1 MISEIK
7 SFLSKK
13 HTGLF
18 FTILAFAVKISMQ
31 IAFFDIDGD
40 KAVQLWAAKNL
51 SEGHGLTLS
60 YVTLNDFSTVRFV
73 PLIGWPPGYSV
84 MISPLLWL
92 FNGDYKLAALIFDII
107 SICLFLYFLFRL
119 LNYFSLLP
127 WLKNLF
133 ILFSG
138 FFFYP
143 IGPST
148 CTDSISLSC
157 MLAAL
162 YCYLLLAEKRLV
174 SPKWIIAAVLSAFL
188 SGFFRYNYV
197 PVSLLFPCL
206 FIIAG
211 IFNKNKWWV
220 RNGIY
225 SGIFLFILISSL
237 LLFQHFYT
245 GSIAF
250 VNSRETG
257 LFPDNFLKMYP
268 VVPASF
274 IDIETCVSFFCNI
287 SNADFFKTVALVIY
301 ISAVFYFAL
310 VLYVFQWL
318 LKNRMQITDRN
329 DLYVYFAS
337 GISLAISGLLF
348 WLSLRNSARI
358 SPFYNLWTYVQEYRY
373 FVFIVIVLQLSVFIY
388 LFNHYKQLN
397 QFWRITALG
406 CATLMTLGVVHKMI
420 YTGKII
426 TSSPPFYSLSVFKKE
441 AGQIIDE
448 FTKIK
453 NQSPNQEVV
462 FFFPDLNYAAYAGL
476 QNLKTAVIPS
486 PKDQL
491 SFFEKAAPGKLV
503 FLIPE
508 NMRDFYSPLLNLKNR
523 VPEAVVEKKYIYVID
538 GGKNK

>member
-1 MISEIK
+1 MTSEIK

-18 FTILAFAVKISMQ
+18 FIILAFAVKISMQ

-51 SEGHGLTLS
+51 TEGHGLTLS
-60 YVTLNDFSTVRFV
+60 YVALNDFSSVKFT
-73 PLIGWPPGYSV
+73 PLVGWPPGYSV
-84 MISPLLWL
+84 MVSPLLWL
-92 FNGDYKLAALIFDII
+92 FNGNYKLAALVFDII

-119 LNYFSLLP
+119 INYFSLQP

-133 ILFSG
+133 ILFAG

-157 MLAAL
+157 MMAAL
-162 YCYLLLAEKRLV
+162 YCYLLLSEKRSV
-174 SPKWIIAAVLSAFL
+174 SPRLIIAAVLSAFL
-188 SGFFRYNYV
+188 AGFFRYNYI
-197 PVSLLFPCL
+197 PVSMLFPCL
-206 FIIAG
+206 FVIAG
-211 IFNKNKWWV
+211 VFNKNKWWV

-225 SGIFLFILISSL
+225 SGVFLFILISSL
-237 LLFQHFYT
+237 LLFQHLYT

-257 LFPDNFLKMYP
+257 LFPGNLLKMYP

-287 SNADFFKTVALVIY
+287 SNADFFKTAALVIN

-310 VLYVFQWL
+310 VLYVIQWL
-318 LKNRMQITDRN
+318 FKKGKQINSHN

-337 GISLAISGLLF
+337 GISLAITGLLF

-373 FVFIVIVLQLSVFIY
+373 FIFVVIVLQLSAFVN
-388 LFNHYKQLN
+388 LFNRYKHLN
-397 QFWRITALG
+397 RFWKITALG
-406 CATLMTLGVVHKMI
+406 CASLMTVGLVHKMI

-426 TSSPPFYSLSVFKKE
+426 TSSPPFYSLPVFKNE
-441 AGQIIDE
+441 AGQIINE
-448 FTKIK
+448 FAKIK
-453 NQSPNQEVV
+453 NQSQGQEVV
-462 FFFPDLNYAAYAGL
+462 FFFPDLNYGSYAGL
-476 QNLKTAVIPS
+476 ENLKTAVIPTATE
-486 PKDQL
+486 QL
-491 SFFEKAAPGKLV
+491 SFFEKVAPGKLV

-508 NMRDFYSPLLNLKNR
+508 NMRDFYSSLLNLKNR
-523 VPEAVVEKKYIYVID
+523 IPEAIIEKQYIYVID
-538 GGKNK
+538 AGRNK